1 MVGNSEVISR
11 RDSTPHKLYDF
22 REIAWIPATGRGA
35 SGLTPNGAG
44 ESETRDPKF
53 VTSRP
58 SATAVPGFFRDHNGS
73 LHSVSDTT
81 QTTY

>member
-1 MVGNSEVISR
+1 MVGNWEVISR
-11 RDSTPHKLYDF
+11 RDSTPNKLCDF
-22 REIAWIPATGRGA
+22 REIAWIPATG
-35 SGLTPNGAG
+35 PGAG
-44 ESETRDPKF
+44 GLNPIEPGTETGDSKF

-58 SATAVPGFFRDHNGS
+58 SATAVPGFFRDHNGG